1 MDIFISQSCTNQEQ
15 FKVLLDSFTN
25 LNYKLYINYNE
36 LNPDNN
42 NKLHNEIENGIKT
55 SKVFLSCVTKDYS
68 CKYNLELEYAS
79 KIKKQIIIL
88 LLDEIQLTDKYNHIN
103 IINCYNKNDWPNEY
117 KDEILQSINKSKM
130 KKYELDRD
138 ETGTLIMNKH
148 NLNIICEK
156 DGLYDIPDLNNK
168 LYLHFKGF

>member
-1 MDIFISQSCTNQEQ
+1 
-15 FKVLLDSFTN
+15 
-25 LNYKLYINYNE
+25 
-36 LNPDNN
+36 
-42 NKLHNEIENGIKT
+42 
-55 SKVFLSCVTKDYS
+55 
-68 CKYNLELEYAS
+68 
-79 KIKKQIIIL
+79 
-88 LLDEIQLTDKYNHIN
+88 
-103 IINCYNKNDWPNEY
+103 
-117 KDEILQSINKSKM
+117 M